1 MKKKKNNFIRE
12 LIVHLNVI
20 LSKEQ
25 KKSAIFILSIM
36 TIGMFFEILLLNN
49 LFILLN
55 YLTNTNI
62 ETPRAIGFFT
72 QIFDI
77 KNVPLFVLVLFIIS
91 FFVKTV
97 SAIIVKWQEGK
108 FLFTLL
114 AKISEKL
121 LFGYLK
127 LPLIFHQK
135 NNSAKILKNI
145 TLEVDQFSFIV
156 YGIST
161 LTLELLVLSGISFY
175 LIFLDPI
182 ISLSCIT
189 SFIAFGYLF
198 NLFNRKKIKVM
209 GKDRLYHQDERIK
222 SILECLTGLR
232 ELKIWLK
239 ENSFFKKFELHNNSM
254 REITISQ
261 YLRTNLSKP
270 SFEIFL
276 LLMLSIFLI
285 YFLTNNLLNEKI
297 IPMFG
302 LYLAAAYRLV
312 PSIAKIV
319 QSVQHIQFNLA
330 CAVNLSNEIKRF
342 KNQREE
348 KENKNIEKKKKFNN
362 LIQFKNLSFSYDS
375 SAEKQNDVLKNI
387 NFTIKK
393 GDMIGISG
401 ESGSGKSTL
410 IDLLIGLQ
418 NPKTGEILVD
428 GININKFLIDWQGLL
443 GCVPQEVFILD
454 DSLKK
459 NIAFGVPEKN
469 ISKEKISKCLKLANL
484 DEFVSNLE
492 KKEDTIIGERGAR
505 ISGGQKQRIGM
516 ARAFYNDPEILIFD
530 ESTNSLD
537 IETERKILSEI
548 QKFKK
553 EKTIIIISHNNEI
566 LKNCDQILN
575 IQ

>member
-1 MKKKKNNFIRE
+1 
-12 LIVHLNVI
+12 
-20 LSKEQ
+20 
-25 KKSAIFILSIM
+25 
-36 TIGMFFEILLLNN
+36 
-49 LFILLN
+49 
-55 YLTNTNI
+55 
-62 ETPRAIGFFT
+62 
-72 QIFDI
+72 
-77 KNVPLFVLVLFIIS
+77 
-91 FFVKTV
+91 
-97 SAIIVKWQEGK
+97 
-108 FLFTLL
+108 
-114 AKISEKL
+114 
-121 LFGYLK
+121 
-127 LPLIFHQK
+127 
-135 NNSAKILKNI
+135 
-145 TLEVDQFSFIV
+145 
-156 YGIST
+156 
-161 LTLELLVLSGISFY
+161 
-175 LIFLDPI
+175 
-182 ISLSCIT
+182 
-189 SFIAFGYLF
+189 
-198 NLFNRKKIKVM
+198 M

-232 ELKIWLK
+232 ELKLWLK

-254 REITISQ
+254 KEITISQ

-276 LLMLSIFLI
+276 LLMLSILKI
-285 YFLTNNLLNEKI
+285 YFLNNNLLNEKI

-319 QSVQHIQFNLA
+319 QSIQQIQFNLA
-330 CAVNLSNEIKRF
+330 CAINLSNEIKRF
-342 KNQREE
+342 KNLREE
-348 KENKNIEKKKKFNN
+348 KEQKNLEKKKKFNN
-362 LIQFKNLSFSYDS
+362 LIQLKNLSFSYDS
-375 SAEKQNDVLKNI
+375 NTEKQNDVLKNI

-393 GDMIGISG
+393 GEMIGISG

-418 NPKTGEILVD
+418 TPKTGEILVD
-428 GININKFLIDWQGLL
+428 GINIKKFLIDWQGLL

-484 DEFVSNLE
+484 DEFVSSLE
-492 KKEDTIIGERGAR
+492 KKEDTIIGEKGAR
-505 ISGGQKQRIGM
+505 ISGGQKQRIGI

-566 LKNCDQILN
+566 LKNCDKILN
-575 IQ
+575 I